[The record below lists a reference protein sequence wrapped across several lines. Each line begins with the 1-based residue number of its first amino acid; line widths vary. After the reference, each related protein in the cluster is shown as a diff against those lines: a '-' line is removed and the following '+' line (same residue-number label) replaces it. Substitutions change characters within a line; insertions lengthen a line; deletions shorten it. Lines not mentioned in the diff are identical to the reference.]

1 MDVKGKIL
9 EQSDENDITTLPRE
23 YRSIRLTEAHGNDI
37 LKAECLSLQ
46 REVNAMRPDQDRLI
60 EQLYQK
66 YFGML
71 TLYATASLKNQSC
84 VQDVVQDTFHE
95 AINHADVLM
104 QHPNPAGWL
113 KLTLKNKVKEEQRR
127 MHKYALYFLSLERDL
142 FTEPG
147 RDDPNLE
154 QPFHS
159 EPSLASVIKRIKHV
173 LTEEEF
179 TLLKRLTID
188 QASHVEV
195 AEEFGISV
203 YASQKRLER
212 IRKKLKKALSD
223 QKN

>member
-1 MDVKGKIL
+1 M
-9 EQSDENDITTLPRE
+9 
-23 YRSIRLTEAHGNDI
+23 
-37 LKAECLSLQ
+37 
-46 REVNAMRPDQDRLI
+46 
-60 EQLYQK
+60 
-66 YFGML
+66 
-71 TLYATASLKNQSC
+71 
-84 VQDVVQDTFHE
+84 QDTFHE

-104 QHPNPAGWL
+104 QHPNPADWL
-113 KLTLKNKVKEEQRR
+113 KLTMKNKVKEEQWR
-127 MHKYALYFLSLERDL
+127 MHKYALYFLSLEHDL

-159 EPSLASVIKRIKHV
+159 EPSLASLIERIKNT

>member
-1 MDVKGKIL
+1 
-9 EQSDENDITTLPRE
+9 
-23 YRSIRLTEAHGNDI
+23 
-37 LKAECLSLQ
+37 
-46 REVNAMRPDQDRLI
+46 MRPDQDRLI

-127 MHKYALYFLSLERDL
+127 MHKYALYFLSLEHDL

-159 EPSLASVIKRIKHV
+159 EPSLASVIERIKNV

-188 QASHVEV
+188 QAGHVEV

>member
-1 MDVKGKIL
+1 
-9 EQSDENDITTLPRE
+9 
-23 YRSIRLTEAHGNDI
+23 
-37 LKAECLSLQ
+37 
-46 REVNAMRPDQDRLI
+46 
-60 EQLYQK
+60 
-66 YFGML
+66 
-71 TLYATASLKNQSC
+71 
-84 VQDVVQDTFHE
+84 
-95 AINHADVLM
+95 
-104 QHPNPAGWL
+104 
-113 KLTLKNKVKEEQRR
+113 
-127 MHKYALYFLSLERDL
+127 MHKYALYFLSLEHDL

-159 EPSLASVIKRIKHV
+159 EPSLASVIERIKNV

>member
-1 MDVKGKIL
+1 
-9 EQSDENDITTLPRE
+9 
-23 YRSIRLTEAHGNDI
+23 
-37 LKAECLSLQ
+37 
-46 REVNAMRPDQDRLI
+46 MRPDQDRLI

-84 VQDVVQDTFHE
+84 VQDVVQDTYHE

-127 MHKYALYFLSLERDL
+127 MHKYALYFLSLEHDL

-154 QPFHS
+154 QPFDA
-159 EPSLASVIKRIKHV
+159 EERIKNT

-188 QASHVEV
+188 QASHMEV